1 METQE
6 ALSTI
11 YRAINSSGAIAIA
24 LSGSSRNPW
33 IAVVPCAVQ
42 DERIKIPV
50 PPAFP
55 LGATRD
61 RFRISFTSNAQ
72 ENMRTVCG
80 DGIAAVEKSSD
91 GEAIAITP
99 YRLKLFDASN
109 GATIKT
115 ILERRRNTWCLQSAG
130 PEAKGTKFWL
140 RAMRTVSFPL
150 SFFPIA
156 IGAGLALVQGRFDW
170 LILVLALVG
179 GMAAHAAT
187 NLISDYF
194 DFVNG
199 VDTTNALSSHT
210 GVLVDEL
217 IAPDRILMAAMTCFL
232 LTAFCGGI
240 LVAQI
245 GWPVLI
251 FGVAGILGGFSYTGG
266 PFAWKYFGLGELSTG
281 LLMGPLMVL
290 GSYFVQ
296 MHDISLAAV
305 FISIAIG
312 LLVSAVSWGNNL
324 RDVFFDAQAGVTTLP
339 VKLGG
344 KSALLFFRALI
355 ILPYGLIASV
365 ILFDRRLWPVA
376 SICLTL
382 PRALSILFKMGGAK
396 QSLETLSNRAADRIL
411 PLQAIKLH
419 MRFCLLTLVGCAIA
433 ALVR

>member
-1 METQE
+1 
-6 ALSTI
+6 
-11 YRAINSSGAIAIA
+11 
-24 LSGSSRNPW
+24 
-33 IAVVPCAVQ
+33 
-42 DERIKIPV
+42 
-50 PPAFP
+50 
-55 LGATRD
+55 
-61 RFRISFTSNAQ
+61 
-72 ENMRTVCG
+72 
-80 DGIAAVEKSSD
+80 
-91 GEAIAITP
+91 
-99 YRLKLFDASN
+99 
-109 GATIKT
+109 
-115 ILERRRNTWCLQSAG
+115 
-130 PEAKGTKFWL
+130 
-140 RAMRTVSFPL
+140 
-150 SFFPIA
+150 
-156 IGAGLALVQGRFDW
+156 
-170 LILVLALVG
+170 
-179 GMAAHAAT
+179 MAAHAAT